1 MIIEPNS
8 NIRLMK
14 SSIELDSINQL
25 TFNSKSAQES
35 YFKSLQH
42 VQIDD
47 SSYQRKDGYIRFP
60 LPFDEAIKY
69 NYCMYQNES
78 YSNKWFYAFVTNVE
92 YLNDETSAVY
102 IETDVFQTWQFDI
115 LWRESFIERE
125 MLATAD
131 DIAGAN
137 TQPENVEL
145 GNYIYNKQCDYYY
158 DSKILY
164 GVAFAVSDKPDGVI
178 EGSSGSGSPISLDTI
193 NEYNGILN
201 GVAYVSPDDPNKFVE
216 MYDKSDKIDAIQS
229 MFIYP
234 YDAYDHQTHYW
245 WKSGVTPSGEP
256 VTVDYVI
263 PSSSASKLS
272 SFDFDKP
279 TYVAKNYNPKN
290 KKLFTYPYC
299 FFNFTNNVGL
309 TESFRY
315 EDFTLVSNKIRF
327 NIYASI
333 GPGMSIK
340 AIPFKY
346 KINIDSQDDFLNE
359 MYNDGITAGKLP
371 ICSWNSDVY
380 TNWLTQNALNVPLS
394 IIGSGLQIGSG
405 ALLGAGGAT
414 QIASGILG
422 IANSISQI
430 YQASL
435 TPNQARGNINNSDI
449 NYSYGAGM
457 FTVYHMTI
465 KEEYARVI
473 DNFWSMFGY
482 KTNLVKL
489 PNLNNRSNWNYVKTI
504 NANIIGDIPQKDM
517 QKIKDLFNNGITLW
531 HNPATFLDYSQTN
544 S

>member
-69 NYCMYQNES
+69 NYCMYQNEG

-131 DIAGAN
+131 DTIGAN
-137 TQPENVEL
+137 TQPENLETGDFVVA
-145 GNYIYNKQCDYYY
+145 GNTVYFNNNPSQYTVC
-158 DSKILY
+158 
-164 GVAFAVSDKPDGVI
+164 VAVTEA
-178 EGSSGSGSPISLDTI
+178 
-193 NEYNGILN
+193 
-201 GVAYVSPDDPNKFVE
+201 PDDNLSLPNVTKKYEGINSGLYYLLPFNYVDDLIK
-216 MYDKSDKIDAIQS
+216 MYDKEGKSDAIVAVFMVPTFFNIGETSYTWTHKGITVQFK
-229 MFIYP
+229 MFENSTFADEVGRIQGTLPTKLGYN
-234 YDAYDHQTHYW
+234 
-245 WKSGVTPSGEP
+245 
-256 VTVDYVI
+256 YV
-263 PSSSASKLS
+263 
-272 SFDFDKP
+272 
-279 TYVAKNYNPKN
+279 PKN
-290 KKLFTYPYC
+290 KKLFTSPY
-299 FFNFTNNVGL
+299 
-309 TESFRY
+309 SFMTLSNSSGNCKQYKY
-315 EDFTLVSNKIRF
+315 EDFLDLQNSGIEIEFYVKG
-327 NIYASI
+327 SI
-333 GPGMSIK
+333 TPGCSIM
-340 AIPFKY
+340 AVPQHY
-346 KINIDSQDDFLNE
+346 KNHAEYYDE
-359 MYNDGITAGKLP
+359 GVTAGKLP
-371 ICSWNSDVY
+371 ICSWVNDAY
-380 TNWLTQNALNVPLS
+380 TNWLTQNGLN
-394 IIGSGLQIGSG
+394 IGISTVGSLLQIAGGIALSGTGAG
-405 ALLGAGGAT
+405 ALTGGS
-414 QIASGILG
+414 QIISGISGIASTLSQVYEHSLVPDQVNGNT
-422 IANSISQI
+422 NSGDVNFS
-430 YQASL
+430 AL
-435 TPNQARGNINNSDI
+435 EC
-449 NYSYGAGM
+449 GM
-457 FTVYHMTI
+457 FTLNYLSI
-465 KEEYARVI
+465 KDEYARVI
-473 DNFWSMFGY
+473 DNFFSMFGY